1 MKANEFKSQLLPV
14 KAKLYRLAL
23 TLLNNG
29 SEAEDAV
36 QDVYLKLWN
45 MRTQLSEYN
54 SVEALAVTMTKNLC
68 IDRLRSYRSRKQ
80 NGAGLGKVVLKTD
93 SRYDPAKSVEMNEQ
107 LQQVH
112 EIINRLPDQQRMVL
126 HLRDIEQYSY
136 DEIEEITGLK
146 RNNIRVTL
154 SRARKSVRDQYRNN
168 QRYEQRKN

>member
-23 TLLNNG
+23 TLLNDG

-45 MRTQLSEYN
+45 MRIKLAEYN
-54 SVEALAVTMTKNLC
+54 SIEALAVTMTKNLC

-80 NGAGLGKVVLKTD
+80 NGDGLERVTLK
-93 SRYDPAKSVEMNEQ
+93 SSHRHDPVKTLELNEQ
-107 LQQVH
+107 LQHVH
-112 EIINRLPDQQRMVL
+112 AIINQLPEQQRMIL
-126 HLRDIEQYSY
+126 HLRDIEHYSY
-136 DEIEEITGLK
+136 DEIEEMTGMK

-154 SRARKSVRDQYRNN
+154 SRARKGVRDQYRNTSH
-168 QRYEQRKN
+168 YESRKN